1 MRPGGR
7 RADLFGGSRAA
18 GRRPGGGA
26 GLDRG
31 ETRRG
36 GSMGR
41 TPLPCREQSRH
52 PRKARVAET
61 GLAAAAGNGTPQ
73 PPLRTAARRASR
85 ASRSE
90 TASPQGPGRDGGLPI
105 TTQLSPRPPRVA
117 GRGRSLSRAVGGS
130 RKSTADA
137 RRATVRP
144 PLLTAHRVPGAP
156 GAARLRGFR
165 IGKGWRRRRRDDRSR
180 RASTAKRDDQWR
192 LTRQP
197 VSLMECRH
205 SWVDFGSGS
214 GNGDQ

>member
-85 ASRSE
+85 ALRSHAAGSRS
-90 TASPQGPGRDGGLPI
+90 PGRDGGSPI
-105 TTQLSPRPPRVA
+105 TTQLAHARPAFA
-117 GRGRSLSRAVGGS
+117 GRGRSLSRAGGMP
-130 RKSTADA
+130 RKSAADA
-137 RRATVRP
+137 PRATR
-144 PLLTAHRVPGAP
+144 
-156 GAARLRGFR
+156 RLASCCGIANSRTTER
-165 IGKGWRRRRRDDRSR
+165 AIGGRCGG
-180 RASTAKRDDQWR
+180 RACLR
-192 LTRQP
+192 LTGRTP
-197 VSLMECRH
+197 RAPRGRA
-205 SWVDFGSGS
+205 WRTGR
-214 GNGDQ
+214 